1 MSHRRAVIL
10 MIIVTLLWSMA
21 GVVSRHL
28 EGARSFEVT
37 FWRSAF
43 NALALAVAL
52 TVLRGP
58 RLWSDLLQPPHA
70 VWASALCWAVM
81 YTAFMVA
88 LTLTTVA
95 NVLVIMALGPLMT
108 ALLAR
113 LFLAQR
119 LPLRTWL
126 AILLAGG
133 GVVWMFARQL
143 GAGVSLAGSVVAL
156 AVPLAAA
163 INWTLLQAAGHR
175 DMASSVEGTVAPDML
190 PAVLLGAVISAGAT
204 LPLAWPLQATTHDIG
219 LLGFL
224 GMFQLALPCL
234 LVVRLSRVLS
244 GAEIS
249 LLGLLELVF
258 GVALAWLGAGE
269 VPAGDTVIGGALVVG
284 ALILNELL
292 AFPRRHRPTG
302 SQRPPP

>member
-1 MSHRRAVIL
+1 ML
-10 MIIVTLLWSMA
+10 MIVVTLLWSMA

-28 EGARSFEVT
+28 DSARSFEVT

-43 NALALAVAL
+43 NALALAIAL
-52 TVLRGP
+52 TALRGP
-58 RLWSDLLQPPHA
+58 RLWSDMVRAPQA
-70 VWASALCWAVM
+70 VWASGLCWAVT

-95 NVLVIMALGPLMT
+95 NVLVVMALGPLMT

-119 LPLRTWL
+119 LPLRTWA
-126 AILLAGG
+126 AILLAGV
-133 GVVWMFARQL
+133 GVIWMFARQL
-143 GAGVSLAGSVVAL
+143 TEGVSLTGSVVAL

-163 INWTLLQAAGHR
+163 INWTLLHATGHR
-175 DMASSVEGTVAPDML
+175 DMATTGEGAVAPDML
-190 PAVLLGAVISAGAT
+190 PAVLIGAMISAAAT
-204 LPLAWPLQATTHDIG
+204 LPLAWPLQATSHDIG

-224 GMFQLALPCL
+224 GVFQLAVPCL

-249 LLGLLELVF
+249 LLSLLELVF
-258 GVALAWLGAGE
+258 GVALVWLGANEAPGR
-269 VPAGDTVIGGALVVG
+269 DTLIGGALVVG
-284 ALILNELL
+284 ALVLNELL
-292 AFPRRHRPTG
+292 ALPARNQSAGRT
-302 SQRPPP
+302 SN

>member
-1 MSHRRAVIL
+1 MSHRRAVML
-10 MIIVTLLWSMA
+10 MVLVTLLWSMA

-52 TVLRGP
+52 TALRGP
-58 RLWSDLLQPPHA
+58 GLWAGLFHA
-70 VWASALCWAVM
+70 PRVVWASGLCWAVM

-95 NVLVIMALGPLMT
+95 NVLVMMAVGPLLT

-119 LPLRTWL
+119 LPPRTWL
-126 AILLAGG
+126 AILLAGI
-133 GVVWMFARQL
+133 GVAWMFARHP
-143 GAGVSLAGSVVAL
+143 GAGASLTGSVVAL

-163 INWTLLQAAGHR
+163 VNWTLLQAAGHR
-175 DMASSVEGTVAPDML
+175 DMAATAEGAVAPDML
-190 PAVLLGAVISAGAT
+190 PAVLLGAVISAAAT

-224 GMFQLALPCL
+224 GVFQLAVPCL
-234 LVVRLSRVLS
+234 LVVRVSRVLS

-249 LLGLLELVF
+249 LLALLELVF
-258 GVALAWLGAGE
+258 GVALAWLGANE
-269 VPAGDTVIGGALVVG
+269 IPDSDTLIGGALVVG
-284 ALILNELL
+284 ALVANELL
-292 AFPRRHRPTG
+292 ALPSRNQAAGRV
-302 SQRPPP
+302 SN

>member
-10 MIIVTLLWSMA
+10 MIVVTLLWSMA

-43 NALALAVAL
+43 NALALAIAL
-52 TVLRGP
+52 TALRGP
-58 RLWSDLLQPPHA
+58 RLWSELVRAPKI
-70 VWASALCWAVM
+70 VWASGLCWAVM

-88 LTLTTVA
+88 LMLTTVA
-95 NVLVIMALGPLMT
+95 NVLVLMALGPLMT

-119 LPLRTWL
+119 LPLRTWA
-126 AILLAGG
+126 AILLAGIG
-133 GVVWMFARQL
+133 IVWMFARQL
-143 GAGVSLAGSVVAL
+143 TESVSLTGSVVAL

-163 INWTLLQAAGHR
+163 FNWTLLQAAGHR
-175 DMASSVEGTVAPDML
+175 DMASTGEGAVAPDML
-190 PAVLLGAVISAGAT
+190 PAVLVGATLSAAAT
-204 LPLAWPLQATTHDIG
+204 LPLAWPLQATSHDIG

-224 GMFQLALPCL
+224 GVFQLAVPCL

-258 GVALAWLGAGE
+258 GVTLAWLGANEAPGR
-269 VPAGDTVIGGALVVG
+269 DTLVGGALVVG

-292 AFPRRHRPTG
+292 TLPPRSQPAGRP
-302 SQRPPP
+302 SN

>member
-1 MSHRRAVIL
+1 MSHRRAVML
-10 MIIVTLLWSMA
+10 MVLVTLLWSMA

-52 TVLRGP
+52 TALRGP
-58 RLWSDLLQPPHA
+58 GLWAGLVRAPRI
-70 VWASALCWAVM
+70 VWASGLCWAVM

-95 NVLVIMALGPLMT
+95 NVLVMMALGPLMT

-119 LPLRTWL
+119 QPPRTWL
-126 AILLAGG
+126 AIVAAGIG
-133 GVVWMFARQL
+133 IGWMFFRQL
-143 GAGVSLAGSVVAL
+143 GAGVSLTGSVVAM

-163 INWTLLQAAGHR
+163 VNWTLLQAAGHR
-175 DMASSVEGTVAPDML
+175 DHAASADGADAPDML
-190 PAVLLGAVISAGAT
+190 PAVLLGAMISAAAT
-204 LPLAWPLQATTHDIG
+204 LPLAWPLQATAHDIG

-224 GMFQLALPCL
+224 GVFQLAVPCL
-234 LVVRLSRVLS
+234 LVVRVSRELS
-244 GAEIS
+244 GSEIS
-249 LLGLLELVF
+249 LLALLELIF
-258 GVALAWLGAGE
+258 GVALAWLGADE
-269 VPAGDTVIGGALVVG
+269 VPGSDTLTGGALVVG
-284 ALILNELL
+284 ALAVNEWL
-292 AFPRRHRPTG
+292 ALRARNQAAGRV
-302 SQRPPP
+302 SS

>member
-1 MSHRRAVIL
+1 MSHRRAVLL
-10 MIIVTLLWSMA
+10 MILVTLLWSMA

-52 TVLRGP
+52 TALRGP
-58 RLWSDLLQPPHA
+58 GLWAGLARAPRI

-95 NVLVIMALGPLMT
+95 NVLVMMALGPLMT

-126 AILLAGG
+126 AILLAGI
-133 GVVWMFARQL
+133 GVAWMFARQT
-143 GAGVSLAGSVVAL
+143 GAGVSLTGSVVAM

-163 INWTLLQAAGHR
+163 INWTLLQGAGHR
-175 DMASSVEGTVAPDML
+175 DTAVSVEGAVAPDML
-190 PAVLLGAVISAGAT
+190 PAVLLGATISALAT
-204 LPLAWPLQATTHDIG
+204 LPLAWPLQATAHDIG

-224 GMFQLALPCL
+224 GVFQLAVPCL

-244 GAEIS
+244 GSEIS
-249 LLGLLELVF
+249 LLALLELVF
-258 GVALAWLGAGE
+258 GVALVWLGAGE
-269 VPAGDTVIGGALVVG
+269 VPGSDTLMGGALVVG

-292 AFPRRHRPTG
+292 ALPPRHQPAGRTNN
-302 SQRPPP
+302 

>member
-1 MSHRRAVIL
+1 MSHRRAVLL
-10 MIIVTLLWSMA
+10 MILVTLLWSMA

-28 EGARSFEVT
+28 DGARSFEVT

-52 TVLRGP
+52 TALRGP
-58 RLWSDLLQPPHA
+58 GLWAGLVRAPRV
-70 VWASALCWAVM
+70 VWASGLCWAVM

-95 NVLVIMALGPLMT
+95 NVLVMMALGPLMT

-119 LPLRTWL
+119 LPPRTWA
-126 AILLAGG
+126 AILLAGI
-133 GVVWMFARQL
+133 GVAWMFARQT
-143 GAGVSLAGSVVAL
+143 GAGISLTGSVVAM

-163 INWTLLQAAGHR
+163 INWTLLQGAGHR
-175 DMASSVEGTVAPDML
+175 DTVSSVEGAVAPDML
-190 PAVLLGAVISAGAT
+190 PAVLLGATISALAT
-204 LPLAWPLQATTHDIG
+204 LPLAWPLQATPHDIG
-219 LLGFL
+219 LLAFL
-224 GMFQLALPCL
+224 GVFQLAVPCL

-249 LLGLLELVF
+249 LLALLELVF
-258 GVALAWLGAGE
+258 GVALVWLGAGE
-269 VPAGDTVIGGALVVG
+269 TPGSDTLVGGSLVVG
-284 ALILNELL
+284 ALILNEWL
-292 AFPRRHRPTG
+292 ALRSENQSRVRT
-302 SQRPPP
+302 SN